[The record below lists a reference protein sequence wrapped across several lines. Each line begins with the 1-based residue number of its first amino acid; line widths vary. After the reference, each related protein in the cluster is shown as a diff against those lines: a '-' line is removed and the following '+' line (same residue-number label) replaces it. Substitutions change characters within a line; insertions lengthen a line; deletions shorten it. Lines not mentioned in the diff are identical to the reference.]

1 MKTSSCGFDALTRAI
16 ADASTLARL
25 VRMLPLL
32 STISPIDTGTSSRRT
47 VLMGCST
54 LFSKTWNA
62 LCCRLVMNFPLLS
75 TTVACRTT
83 RRVSARNVVCA
94 CSSGWETLDWAERG
108 TTASATRAPARVP
121 LLNWSIVAL
130 SVGFPQGRQTLR
142 LHQLDLY
149 LAILS
154 VPLDVG
160 RRVAENI
167 LVAQLDSNLCRHIG
181 QFVQVFHSEMPA
193 SGLVRK
199 IVQQPRSAKFFGCPV
214 AGSAGLENPDGIDL
228 DVRFPNQVLNF
239 ALCI

>member
-1 MKTSSCGFDALTRAI
+1 MKISSCGFDALTRAI

-47 VLMGCST
+47 FLMGCST

-75 TTVACRTT
+75 TTVAWRTT
-83 RRVSARNVVCA
+83 RRVSARNVVCW
-94 CSSGWETLDWAERG
+94 SSGWETLGWAESG
-108 TTASATRAPARVP
+108 TIASATSAPARIP

-130 SVGFPQGRQTLR
+130 SMGFPQGRQTLR

-154 VPLDVG
+154 IALAVG
-160 RRVAENI
+160 
-167 LVAQLDSNLCRHIG
+167 
-181 QFVQVFHSEMPA
+181 
-193 SGLVRK
+193 
-199 IVQQPRSAKFFGCPV
+199 
-214 AGSAGLENPDGIDL
+214 
-228 DVRFPNQVLNF
+228 
-239 ALCI
+239 